1 MSSLSNNLKKP
12 LLPLHLLLM
21 VKKSRKKTLSS
32 LQEQLKKRG
41 LKLGKKTV
49 LKETEETTEKEVK
62 MANLK
67 KEVST
72 EEREE
77 AEKADAHTTEKEAI
91 RNPTD
96 LNTKKREVKKS
107 KPEIPS
113 LLMTVLATK
122 NHLR

>member
-1 MSSLSNNLKKP
+1 MLMSSLSNNLKKP

-21 VKKSRKKTLSS
+21 VKKSKKKTLSS

-49 LKETEETTEKEVK
+49 LKKTEETTEKEVK

-72 EEREE
+72 EERE
-77 AEKADAHTTEKEAI
+77 DRKEQ
-91 RNPTD
+91 R
-96 LNTKKREVKKS
+96 
-107 KPEIPS
+107 
-113 LLMTVLATK
+113 
-122 NHLR
+122 